1 MVKNNRGDRRYWKC
15 IVSLCPATVNTHYE
29 TITKSVNYHTHV
41 SNSAR
46 VKTEAVINLVKERCI
61 KEMTPIPT
69 IYEEDRAKLHSADY
83 MDTNPDHDD
92 VISELPTFYEKR
104 MSLYRSCNKE
114 TPKLPITRTDIQ
126 LEDK

>member
-1 MVKNNRGDRRYWKC
+1 VVWIGVHVVC
-15 IVSLCPATVNTHYE
+15 
-29 TITKSVNYHTHV
+29 HV

-46 VKTEAVINLVKERCI
+46 VKTEAVINVVKERCI

-69 IYEEDRAKLHSADY
+69 IYEEDRAKLRSADY

-104 MSLYRSCNKE
+104 MSLYRSVLTVAGHNE
-114 TPKLPITRTDIQ
+114 TIHFQ
-126 LEDK
+126 